1 MSNAGL
7 FALGTVVTLL
17 VAASLSLLVWGAI
30 LDGRY
35 EHEQQ
40 GADGDAPEPLRRDHA
55 PRIVDAA

>member
-17 VAASLSLLVWGAI
+17 VWGAI

-40 GADGDAPEPLRRDHA
+40 VADGDAPEPLRRDHA